1 MTVLGR
7 KQQTVGNRTKYTVDC
22 SSWLLSGET
31 ITGVTCTI
39 DAGTATT
46 DTIVLSGTSY
56 SFFLNGGTL
65 NDQFNVIIEQVT
77 SLGQRRYDHMEFF
90 IGTNGGPVFA
100 SDTNATLLLSIVGP
114 YGPSGPT
121 GPTGVTGPQG
131 PTGPT
136 AATGAQGPTGGT
148 AGLTGPTGPTGPSP
162 VPAGFYAY
170 NSVNQTIAIFGAW
183 GTGISLDSTA
193 QNEGSYFNTG
203 TSRWTPPAG
212 HVEMT
217 AAVYVYLT
225 TSAAGN
231 LYAVGVYKNGSEIA
245 QGTNQLVV
253 ANGTVTANV
262 VCFDTANGT
271 DYYEIQVFA
280 TGSAGQLL
288 GGTKLGTFFIGIAFN
303 I

>member
-1 MTVLGR
+1 M
-7 KQQTVGNRTKYTVDC
+7 
-22 SSWLLSGET
+22 
-31 ITGVTCTI
+31 
-39 DAGTATT
+39 
-46 DTIVLSGTSY
+46 
-56 SFFLNGGTL
+56 
-65 NDQFNVIIEQVT
+65 
-77 SLGQRRYDHMEFF
+77 
-90 IGTNGGPVFA
+90 FA

-114 YGPSGPT
+114 YGP
-121 GPTGVTGPQG
+121 
-131 PTGPT
+131 
-136 AATGAQGPTGGT
+136 TGGT
-148 AGLTGPTGPTGPSP
+148 AGLTGPTGPTGLQGIQGVTGPTGFIGPSP